1 MLTTP
6 AGANSS
12 VAGGGVPHFA
22 MQPML
27 GIPAGL
33 PPAIAPS
40 GVGIPAK
47 VAQRIWKGEFVEM
60 AELLPEKLG
69 QADSLPSTSKE
80 DKQKARKKRV
90 ASILQWVE
98 CFHTYIGVLVQ
109 QHPGR
114 TQDLLAYASLVVH
127 AARKYRG
134 EGWATY
140 DRNFRKKAAA
150 HPGVKWGDL
159 DSSLWSLAFCNAVA
173 REHCALC
180 MSVDHS
186 TKECEDYDSP
196 EEERLTR
203 SSSSARAKRWGKTLI
218 CKNWNNLSCTSASCD
233 YQHICLG
240 CHQNHKLKNCPQ
252 SERRRFS
259 PYSKERTPREGVKP
273 PFPGKGSS

>member
-6 AGANSS
+6 AGVNSS

-27 GIPAGL
+27 GKLAGL
-33 PPAIAPS
+33 PPAIPPS

-80 DKQKARKKRV
+80 DRV

-114 TQDLLAYASLVVH
+114 TQDLRIPGG
-127 AARKYRG
+127 AR
-134 EGWATY
+134 
-140 DRNFRKKAAA
+140 
-150 HPGVKWGDL
+150 
-159 DSSLWSLAFCNAVA
+159 S
-173 REHCALC
+173 
-180 MSVDHS
+180 
-186 TKECEDYDSP
+186 
-196 EEERLTR
+196 
-203 SSSSARAKRWGKTLI
+203 
-218 CKNWNNLSCTSASCD
+218 
-233 YQHICLG
+233 
-240 CHQNHKLKNCPQ
+240 
-252 SERRRFS
+252 
-259 PYSKERTPREGVKP
+259 
-273 PFPGKGSS
+273 